1 MHSLPN
7 LRSVVIS
14 GDEGF
19 YNARIKL
26 YPDDRGNDVIREIM
40 VASKPIFNPHQLVS
54 CQKPHQSAITKEA
67 LAIWG
72 AEEASSASF
81 DRLEHQ
87 KALNLSRAKR
97 RARNRLY
104 DLAACNRFDLFATIT
119 LDPQKCNRYD
129 YSAIVKKL
137 GQWLDNRVRRNGLKY
152 LIVPEYHKDGA
163 IHFHG
168 LLNASALKLADSG
181 HKYKDGR
188 PIYHLAQWELGFTT
202 VIPLTGDYAAVCAY
216 LCKYITKQN
225 EAPGGRY
232 YLSGGK
238 LSEPRFQYLNI
249 PFEQAQGNAFEVPQ
263 AALSMKIFNP

>member
-1 MHSLPN
+1 MNFL
-7 LRSVVIS
+7 IS
-14 GDEGF
+14 KDDGF

-26 YPDDRGNDVIREIM
+26 YPDEQGNDFIREVM
-40 VASKPIFNPHQLVS
+40 VADRPIFNPHHLVN
-54 CQKPHQSAITKEA
+54 CQKPHKSAITKEVSQ
-67 LAIWG
+67 IWDI
-72 AEEASSASF
+72 EEASSAAF
-81 DRLEHQ
+81 DRWEHQ

-97 RARNRLY
+97 RARIRLY

-119 LDPQKCNRYD
+119 LDRQKCDRYD
-129 YSAIVKKL
+129 YPAIVKKL

-152 LIVPEYHKDGA
+152 LIVPEFHKDGA

-168 LLNASALKLADSG
+168 LLNASALKLNDSG

-188 PIYHLAQWELGFTT
+188 PIYNLAQWDLGFTT
-202 VIPLTGDYAAVCAY
+202 AIPLTGDYAAVCAY

-225 EAPGGRY
+225 DTPGGRY

-238 LSEPRFQYLNI
+238 LLEPRFQYCNI
-249 PFEQAQGNAFEVPQ
+249 PFSEAQGQPFDVPQ

>member
-87 KALNLSRAKR
+87 KALT
-97 RARNRLY
+97 
-104 DLAACNRFDLFATIT
+104 FQG
-119 LDPQKCNRYD
+119 QKTRQ
-129 YSAIVKKL
+129 K
-137 GQWLDNRVRRNGLKY
+137 
-152 LIVPEYHKDGA
+152 P
-163 IHFHG
+163 
-168 LLNASALKLADSG
+168 
-181 HKYKDGR
+181 
-188 PIYHLAQWELGFTT
+188 
-202 VIPLTGDYAAVCAY
+202 PL
-216 LCKYITKQN
+216 
-225 EAPGGRY
+225 
-232 YLSGGK
+232 
-238 LSEPRFQYLNI
+238 
-249 PFEQAQGNAFEVPQ
+249 
-263 AALSMKIFNP
+263 

>member
-1 MHSLPN
+1 MDFL
-7 LRSVVIS
+7 IS
-14 GDEGF
+14 KDQGF
-19 YNARIKL
+19 FNARVKI
-26 YPDDRGNDVIREIM
+26 YPGPDGIDHIREIM
-40 VASKPIFNPHQLVS
+40 VADRPIFNPHHLVPLR
-54 CQKPHQSAITKEA
+54 KPKKSAVTKEVSR
-67 LAIWG
+67 IWDT
-72 AEEASSASF
+72 EEASAAAF
-81 DRLEHQ
+81 DRWEQ
-87 KALNLSRAKR
+87 EQAQNRARAKR

-104 DLAACNRFDLFATIT
+104 DLAACNPFDLFATFTI
-119 LDPQKCNRYD
+119 DPQKCDRYD

-168 LLNASALKLADSG
+168 LMNSAALKLFDSG

-188 PIYHLAQWELGFTT
+188 PVYNLSQWDLGFTT
-202 VIPLTGDYAAVCAY
+202 AIPLNGDYSAVCGY

-225 EAPGGRY
+225 DTPGGRY

-238 LSEPRFQYLNI
+238 LLEPVFQYCNL

-263 AALSMKIFNP
+263 AGLSMKIYNP